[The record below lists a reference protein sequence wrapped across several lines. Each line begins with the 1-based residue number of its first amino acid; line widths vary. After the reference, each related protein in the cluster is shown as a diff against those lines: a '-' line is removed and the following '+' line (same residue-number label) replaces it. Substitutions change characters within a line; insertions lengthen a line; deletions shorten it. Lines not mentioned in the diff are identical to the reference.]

1 MSVRV
6 TTASALA
13 YEVDRLNRD
22 ALMAFV
28 ADGGHDVFIYLY
40 ADGVEVR
47 VCSRPYSALGAKKF
61 SYTHS
66 GYTLAENINEWMA
79 RNELKGWGR

>member
-13 YEVDRLNRD
+13 YEIDRLNRD

-66 GYTLAENINEWMA
+66 GYTLAEDINEWMA
-79 RNELKGWGR
+79 RLALKAG

>member
-6 TTASALA
+6 MVAYASV
-13 YEVDRLNRD
+13 YEIDRSNRD

-28 ADGGHDVFIYLY
+28 ADGGYDVFIYLY

-79 RNELKGWGR
+79 RNELKGWV